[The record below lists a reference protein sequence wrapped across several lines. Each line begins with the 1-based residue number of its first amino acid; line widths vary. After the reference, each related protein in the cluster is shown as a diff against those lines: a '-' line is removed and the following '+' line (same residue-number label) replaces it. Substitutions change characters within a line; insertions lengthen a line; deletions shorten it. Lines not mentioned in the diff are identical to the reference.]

1 MSRATTCWKH
11 CKELSLLGTGYLSV
25 TGWIALLLMLLSLT
39 VLVNAARAQGGVRDQ
54 LVPILGVTRALS
66 PTGTVAY
73 LVLSFEKRADQGG
86 LAVHFQNGPGRFSQ
100 MAQTATEQAIDRTA
114 HALGLS
120 TDSWTVVLSV
130 PYQGATMY
138 GDSLS
143 AMVALSVVALAQ
155 GAVIPRD
162 RVITGTVT
170 PDGLIGPVGGIPL
183 KVTAAQQAHLRMVL
197 VPDKPATA
205 EGNWEASSSMQVSQ
219 VDSVS
224 HAYQALTAPQSS
236 LAGSVFL
243 VSAEHRY

>member
-1 MSRATTCWKH
+1 MSRARTCWKH
-11 CKELSLLGTGYLSV
+11 CKELPLFGTSYLFV

-73 LVLSFEKRADQGG
+73 LVLLFEKRAGQGG
-86 LAVHFQNGPGRFSQ
+86 LAVHFQNDPGRFSQ

-130 PYQGATMY
+130 PYPGATMY

-170 PDGLIGPVGGIPL
+170 PDGRIGPVGGIPL
-183 KVTAAQQAHLRMVL
+183 KVAAAHQAHLRMVL

-224 HAYQALTAPQSS
+224 HAYQALTAPQRSI
-236 LAGSVFL
+236 AGSFFL
-243 VSAEHRY
+243 VSDEPRY